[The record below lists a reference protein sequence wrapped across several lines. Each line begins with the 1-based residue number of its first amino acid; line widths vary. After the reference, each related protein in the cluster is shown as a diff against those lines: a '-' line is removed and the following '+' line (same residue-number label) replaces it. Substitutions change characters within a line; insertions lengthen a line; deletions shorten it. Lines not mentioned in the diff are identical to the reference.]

1 MISRKEKMLLVID
14 VGGTSIKYAEYTKD
28 GVQMSHHEMPTPL
41 KDYASFLAVIHQI
54 YESMRDIEGIAIS
67 MPGLLDTE
75 KGIAITGGAL
85 EFNAGHEIRKD
96 LETLCHVP
104 VSIQNDGK
112 CAVLAEMWKGSLK
125 DKEHGIVFLIGT
137 GIGGGIMI
145 DRKLYVGSNAFAGEF
160 SFVVQGNHPDIEHWM
175 GSYGSVYA
183 LLKAYQMK
191 MKIQHDIDGRY
202 FFKKVQ
208 EQEETAIEVLHDYG
222 RNIAVQLYNLQAYFD
237 PDIIA
242 IGGGISAQDALLDV
256 LKEEIKKIYQQIPF
270 TIPKANI
277 ERCHFGN
284 DANLL
289 GALYQYLLQIKQK
302 EF

>member
-1 MISRKEKMLLVID
+1 MLLVID
-14 VGGTSIKYAEYTKD
+14 VGGTSIKYAGYTKD
-28 GVQMSHHEMPTPL
+28 GVQISHDEMPTPL
-41 KDYASFLAVIHQI
+41 KDYASFLATIHHIHQ
-54 YESMRDIEGIAIS
+54 SMDDIEGIAIS

-96 LETLCHVP
+96 IETICHVP

-125 DKEHGIVFLIGT
+125 DKENGIVFVIGT

-145 DRKLYVGSNAFAGEF
+145 HRQLYVGSNAFAGEF
-160 SFVVQGNHPDIEHWM
+160 SFVVQGNHPGIEHWM

-183 LLKAYQMK
+183 LLKAYQK
-191 MKIQHDIDGRY
+191 KTNVQHDIDGRY
-202 FFKKVQ
+202 FFKKVLQ
-208 EQEETAIEVLHDYG
+208 QEEASIEVLHDYC

-242 IGGGISAQDALLDV
+242 IGGGISAQDILLDV
-256 LKEEIKKIYQQIPF
+256 LKEELEIVYQQIPF

-289 GALYQYLLQIKQK
+289 GALYQYLLQTKQIKS
-302 EF
+302 